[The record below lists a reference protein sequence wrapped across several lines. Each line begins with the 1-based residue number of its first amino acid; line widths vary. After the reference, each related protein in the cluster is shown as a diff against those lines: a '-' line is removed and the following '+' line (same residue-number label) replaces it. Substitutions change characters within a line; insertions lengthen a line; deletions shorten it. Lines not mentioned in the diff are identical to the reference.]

1 VKRREFIQNGAMA
14 AATVVVAGTLGCAT
28 EKAPTGQQQEEKN
41 MTDRTLSEEMD
52 AAFGEHMDAEL
63 GGDLDRTMATM
74 TANPHLVNVPTMV
87 GGQGPDG
94 VRTFYANRLIG
105 QFFPPDVKFETV
117 SRTYGRE
124 RLVDELIIS
133 FTHTTEMDH
142 LLPGVKPTGKY
153 AEVAFVVIVG
163 FEDGKVSYEHIHWD
177 QANLLV
183 QLGLIDSEGLPL
195 TGAGAA
201 AKLRNPS
208 IPDPFFNES

>member
-14 AATVVVAGTLGCAT
+14 AATVVVAGTVGCAT
-28 EKAPTGQQQEEKN
+28 EKAPTGQQQEENN

-183 QLGLIDSEGLPL
+183 QLGLIDPEGLPL
-195 TGAGAA
+195 TGAGAV